1 MSDENDRDLQ
11 RLFAA
16 YAPVIAEEPFL
27 AQTGEAL
34 IRQLRRARVRSV
46 ISYALLGVVGV
57 AVAAATAAPL
67 NAFGMVIEKA
77 VNSASFSLSP
87 VASQAVVYATTAIVL
102 VLGRRRIRAF
112 LSPW

>member
-16 YAPVIAEEPFL
+16 YAPVLPEEPFL
-27 AQTGEAL
+27 TQTGLAL
-34 IRQLRRARVRSV
+34 IRQIRLARLRSA
-46 ISYALLGVVGV
+46 ISYALLGIIGV

-67 NAFGMVIEKA
+67 NAFGIVIEKA
-77 VNSASFSLSP
+77 VNSASFDLPP
-87 VASQAVVYATTAIVL
+87 VASQAVVYATTAAVL

-112 LSPW
+112 LGPW

>member
-16 YAPVIAEEPFL
+16 YAPVMPEEPFL
-27 AQTGEAL
+27 AQTGMAL
-34 IRQLRRARVRSV
+34 MRQIRLARVRSV
-46 ISYALLGVVGV
+46 ISYALLGAVGV

-67 NAFGMVIEKA
+67 NAFCIVIERA
-77 VNSASFSLSP
+77 LSSTSFDLSP
-87 VASQAVVYATTAIVL
+87 VASQAVVYASTAAVL

-112 LSPW
+112 LGPW